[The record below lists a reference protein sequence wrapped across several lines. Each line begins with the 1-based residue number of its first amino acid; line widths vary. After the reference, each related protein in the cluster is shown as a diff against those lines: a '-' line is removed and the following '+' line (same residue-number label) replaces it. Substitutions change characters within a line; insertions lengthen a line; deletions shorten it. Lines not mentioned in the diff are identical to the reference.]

1 MTFFLFLFLS
11 LFCADHL
18 VTINNFKIHLLPIG
32 SSLSYDF
39 DKSTSPTLVLM
50 ESSGSN
56 AFITNIPVSLDNRW
70 SIVVCKG
77 HSIQNVDCKTAMS
90 DITILPSPI
99 ADKPIMANPYRLIT
113 LKDTYLKGDEY
124 IGIVDHGGPA
134 IPFSF
139 IVSDNATNV
148 VEHNINIWGKC
159 SHYG

>member
-1 MTFFLFLFLS
+1 MTFFLFLS
-11 LFCADHL
+11 LCADHS
-18 VTINNFKIHLLPIG
+18 VTINDFKRHLLPLG
-32 SSLSYDF
+32 SSLNYDF
-39 DKSTSPTLVLM
+39 DKSTSPTVVLM
-50 ESSGSN
+50 ESLGSN

-77 HSIQNVDCKTAMS
+77 HSIQKVDCKTAMS
-90 DITILPSPI
+90 DLTILPSAT
-99 ADKPIMANPYRLIT
+99 ADKPIMADPYRLIT
-113 LKDTYLKGDEY
+113 LKDAYLKGDEY